1 MLPLRAGGREPEH
14 ATRIHR
20 LQRQTVLNQRI
31 EHAIERD
38 AVDTR
43 LAGTE
48 LRFELGVAQR
58 LARQVQG
65 FQHPHAATRDLGAGG
80 ADQVGGKRGRGCAG
94 HGAMKPQAASKCNTV
109 AFKGLLW
116 FNGAVDQPPESAL
129 IPPMQAPLLLQIV
142 LACVLGGLLSIAAA
156 ALIMFGLPRRWLTFT
171 VSFSTG
177 LLLAMATLHLL
188 PEALESGLTPHE
200 VFPLLLG
207 GILAFFLLE
216 KYALWRHSHGSGE
229 ADLHQGAQHC
239 DDHTHSHHH
248 HHAGAEGGTFLILVG
263 DGFHNFTDGLLIAA
277 AFLAD
282 PLLGWST
289 TFAII
294 AHEVPQEAGDF
305 AILLA
310 AGWKRSRALF
320 WNAASSLTAVAG
332 GVIGYYALDNARN
345 WIPVI
350 ITIAAASF
358 LYIAIADL
366 MPRLKRET
374 QAVGWHGV
382 LLAAGI
388 AVVVLGSSHSH

>member
-1 MLPLRAGGREPEH
+1 MPASPC
-14 ATRIHR
+14 A
-20 LQRQTVLNQRI
+20 
-31 EHAIERD
+31 
-38 AVDTR
+38 
-43 LAGTE
+43 E
-48 LRFELGVAQR
+48 LRFELGVAQG
-58 LARQVQG
+58 LTRQVQG
-65 FQHPHAATRDLGAGG
+65 FQHPHAAARDLGACG

-94 HGAMKPQAASKCNTV
+94 HGAMKPQAADKCNTV

-116 FNGAVDQPPESAL
+116 FNGTRHQASGIRPRPR
-129 IPPMQAPLLLQIV
+129 MNAPLLLQIV
-142 LACVLGGLLSIAAA
+142 LACVLGGLLSVAAA
-156 ALIMFGLPRRWLTFT
+156 ALIMFGLPRKWLTFT

-229 ADLHQGAQHC
+229 ADLHQGAQQC

-374 QAVGWHGV
+374 RAVGWHGV

-388 AVVVLGSSHSH
+388 AVVVFGSSHSH